1 MPLQLRSGLSFCRV
15 GERLVFLD
23 VPGDRYFCL
32 ATPLERAIAR
42 MADDAA
48 DADPADDAVARLIE
62 RGILVASGHPVVPC
76 DLSLDPADSLLD
88 GGAIAET
95 GAAIRAAANLW
106 ASIVRVKR
114 RSLRHNLRAIALRR
128 RAADPPQARSLAQ
141 IAAAFD
147 RASGWTSSHDRC
159 LPQSLAV
166 ARAALSAG
174 HDVRVVLGVSLG
186 PFFAHCWVQQG
197 ATVVND
203 RVDLVRRFTP
213 ILVV

>member
-32 ATPLERAIAR
+32 TAPLEQAIERMVYAGADPVDDAIAR
-42 MADDAA
+42 L
-48 DADPADDAVARLIE
+48 VE
-62 RGILVASGHPVVPC
+62 RGILVASGGHAIAFC
-76 DLSLDPADSLLD
+76 SLQAEPSDSLLD
-88 GGAIAET
+88 RDTIPGVGAT
-95 GAAIRAAANLW
+95 IRAVAGLW
-106 ASIVRVKR
+106 ASIGRVKR
-114 RSLRHNLRAIALRR
+114 RSLRHNLAAIAQRR
-128 RAADPPQARSLAQ
+128 RDVDRSPTAPLAT

-147 RASGWTSSHDRC
+147 RASAWTSSHDRC

-166 ARAALSAG
+166 ARAALAAG
-174 HDVRVVLGVSLG
+174 HDVKVVLGVSLG
-186 PFFAHCWVQQG
+186 PFFAHCWVQQR
-197 ATVVND
+197 TLVVND